1 MCLHPTQSQCGVRA
15 AKRLPAPQISKEQ
28 NKPELKVSRGRRD
41 RAIDGSNLLRRA
53 LRARE
58 ASRVD
63 YPVACMQKIAEDLE
77 MKSTSLPICWISKQ
91 CQGRQGKRQDTC
103 MWVRGGRR
111 VCVFCASACL
121 FEKGRGLWQP
131 LNSHRKAT
139 FYSELNRHQIQHK
152 NTHTSTLCTH
162 KRYSPNSIKF
172 HYSTL
177 LEDMFVV

>member
-1 MCLHPTQSQCGVRA
+1 MYAKNFGGFGNEKHISAHLLDFKAMSRETGYKTRHLHVGERG
-15 AKRLPAPQISKEQ
+15 KE
-28 NKPELKVSRGRRD
+28 G
-41 RAIDGSNLLRRA
+41 
-53 LRARE
+53 
-58 ASRVD
+58 
-63 YPVACMQKIAEDLE
+63 
-77 MKSTSLPICWISKQ
+77 
-91 CQGRQGKRQDTC
+91 
-103 MWVRGGRR
+103 

-172 HYSTL
+172 HYTL
-177 LEDMFVV
+177 LEDMFVLCLNPNPLQIQIQENPTHDDLLYVILAEPIWTSKERSL

>member
-15 AKRLPAPQISKEQ
+15 AKHLPAPQISKEQ

-111 VCVFCASACL
+111 VCVFSVPLLVFLKRAEDSGSLWTPTGKQL
-121 FEKGRGLWQP
+121 FI
-131 LNSHRKAT
+131 LNSTDIKSST
-139 FYSELNRHQIQHK
+139 K
-152 NTHTSTLCTH
+152 THTLQHCAPTRDTAQTL
-162 KRYSPNSIKF
+162 
-172 HYSTL
+172 
-177 LEDMFVV
+177 